1 MLRDNFL
8 KKSDNSLKITI
19 FANLNFR
26 NMRKLF
32 KLLAIAIAAVVITL
46 TGCKKKEENLKY
58 LKFDGKEYEI
68 TEATSQVGKNKLVLS
83 FSVSIG
89 TFQIVIAGNHTSL
102 PNGKFSITE
111 DGEVTSKFITNE
123 GENWTVT
130 GSLIIP
136 NGTYDNC
143 YITANGNAVCNG
155 ETKFLIMKY
164 EGAFAN
170 QVNGIG
176 TLIFGEKEFTL
187 EIGYPFVYENVISII
202 LSTGD
207 EETMAVISFYGMKD
221 IPTGEFE
228 YSDYASPQGVTAMI
242 VAEDSGGGCIKG
254 TLKIDKDEIGIYS
267 IDSSGRI
274 KSANDVLTDFTLH
287 YIGDLLE

>member
-1 MLRDNFL
+1 
-8 KKSDNSLKITI
+8 
-19 FANLNFR
+19 
-26 NMRKLF
+26 MRKLF

-68 TEATSQVGKNKLVLS
+68 TEATSLVGKNKLVLS

-102 PNGKFSITE
+102 PSGKFNITE

-143 YITANGNAVCNG
+143 CINANGNAVYNG

-164 EGAFAN
+164 EGALAE

-176 TLIFGEKEFTL
+176 TLVYGGKEFTL
-187 EIGYPFVYENVISII
+187 EIGYPFVYDSFISII

-207 EETMAVISFYGMKD
+207 EKTMVAITFYGMKD
-221 IPTGEFE
+221 IPAGEFE
-228 YSDYASPQGVTAMI
+228 YSDSPAPQCVTAMI
-242 VAEDSGGGCIKG
+242 ATGDGGGECIKG
-254 TLKIDKDEIGIYS
+254 TLKIDKDEMGIYS
-267 IDSSGRI
+267 IDSSGTI
-274 KSANDVLTDFTLH
+274 KSADDVLTDFTLH
-287 YIGDLLE
+287 FIGGLLD